1 MGLDPVTARAGVRTA
16 REVISW
22 RQINYPVPYV
32 LVILSVLC
40 VAYLVIAMFAP
51 ASVQLVALV
60 LGCGAFV
67 IAAALL
73 VVAVIFKPELLRS
86 ERHEQVMRLI
96 DIVGDSEMAPAAQ
109 ANLVTAVLD
118 QVKGRRGTRLGENH
132 D

>member
-1 MGLDPVTARAGVRTA
+1 
-16 REVISW
+16 
-22 RQINYPVPYV
+22 
-32 LVILSVLC
+32 
-40 VAYLVIAMFAP
+40 
-51 ASVQLVALV
+51 
-60 LGCGAFV
+60 V